1 MGCVKN
7 CKFLVQPFYF
17 FAFLGSI
24 RRFWGLL
31 FVNLSLIFIDIL
43 SIRVKVVILHPFL
56 NICISMKKVLV
67 LACMSLGAMSSV
79 LTSHAQSIPN
89 GGFDNWES
97 AGTSLHTMSDKRT
110 TQRPGEEPTS
120 WNGSSV
126 QLVGSDR
133 VRVNKITEGDNTY
146 VRIDNGKVGCTTA
159 VQPWNGRLSLGETWA
174 SFYYEKVLGVIY
186 DVPNLDGPK
195 AANKYSQAG
204 SYDGM
209 EFTYRPD
216 AIRARVSRNN
226 AGENYHIV
234 AYIWNGSDFGDVPA
248 DLSYTTSGN
257 IFNRTYEGY
266 VKSWYSLENSDRV
279 LMGKIA
285 KTSGDAHV
293 LASVDYT
300 DNTAHDWK
308 DVIIPLN
315 YNSAYPAD
323 ERPAK
328 TNVIFC
334 AGDPWDIQTA
344 VDGNTLSVDD
354 VNYVY
359 YSRLDG
365 ASFNGINVNEL
376 VDFDSDVY
384 EYNLDIA
391 YPDGYDQIAYTIKG
405 QSLDKT
411 VTIDPLW
418 QQYRIDMTVTYTG
431 GNGEGY
437 DVDGKTS
444 HTYTFYFDKLTSGV
458 ASLPESMA
466 HVVATAGSVRI
477 SAFTGVAEVFTVD
490 GRLVARSEIDGSG
503 EIALAKGIYLV
514 RTGTKTTRVYVR

>member
-1 MGCVKN
+1 
-7 CKFLVQPFYF
+7 
-17 FAFLGSI
+17 
-24 RRFWGLL
+24 
-31 FVNLSLIFIDIL
+31 
-43 SIRVKVVILHPFL
+43 
-56 NICISMKKVLV
+56 MKKVFV

-126 QLVGSDR
+126 TLNGLAGVDVER
-133 VRVNKITEGDNTY
+133 IRVNKIVEGENTY
-146 VRIDNGKVGCTTA
+146 VRLDNAKVGCTKDYLN
-159 VQPWNGRLSLGETWA
+159 WNGRLSLGETWA
-174 SFYYEKVLGVIY
+174 SFYYEKQFGIIY
-186 DVPNLDGPK
+186 DVPNLNSGK

-209 EFTYRPD
+209 AFTYRPD
-216 AIRARVSRNN
+216 AIRAKVSRNN

-234 AYIWNGSDFGDVPA
+234 AYIWNGSAWGDVPGN
-248 DLSYTTSGN
+248 LSTDGVS
-257 IFNRTYEGY
+257 
-266 VKSWYSLENSDRV
+266 SWYSLENSDRV

-300 DNTAHDWK
+300 DNTAHDWN

-365 ASFNGINVNEL
+365 VSFNGINVNEL

-391 YPDGYDQIAYTIKG
+391 YPDGYDKIAYTIKG

-466 HVVATAGSVRI
+466 HVVATTAGSVRI
-477 SAFTGVAEVFTVD
+477 SAFTGVAEVFSVD
-490 GRLVARSEIDGSG
+490 GRLVARSEIDGNG

-514 RTGTKTTRVYVR
+514 RTGTKTSRVYVR

>member
-1 MGCVKN
+1 
-7 CKFLVQPFYF
+7 
-17 FAFLGSI
+17 
-24 RRFWGLL
+24 
-31 FVNLSLIFIDIL
+31 
-43 SIRVKVVILHPFL
+43 
-56 NICISMKKVLV
+56 MKRVLV
-67 LACMSLGAMSSV
+67 LACVSLGAMSSS
-79 LTSHAQSIPN
+79 LTSNAQSIPN
-89 GGFDNWES
+89 GSFDNWEG
-97 AGTSLHTMSDKRT
+97 AGTSLHTMKDKRI
-110 TQRPGEEPTS
+110 TQRPGDEPVS
-120 WNGSSV
+120 WNGSSIT
-126 QLVGSDR
+126 LNSLAGSDTER
-133 VRVNKITEGDNTY
+133 IRVNKIVDGDNTY
-146 VRIDNGKVGCTTA
+146 VRLDNAKVGCTKNYLN
-159 VQPWNGRLSLGETWA
+159 WNGRLSLGETWA
-174 SFYYEKVLGVIY
+174 SFNYNKELGIIY
-186 DVPNLDGPK
+186 DIPNLSGPK
-195 AANKYSQAG
+195 AANAFAQAG

-234 AYIWNGSDFGDVPA
+234 AYIWNGSAWGDVPGTLA
-248 DLSYTTSGN
+248 FNGN
-257 IFNRTYEGY
+257 AYSSTDGY
-266 VKSWYSLENSDRV
+266 ISSWYSLENSDRV

-308 DVIIPLN
+308 DLIIPLN

-365 ASFNGINVNEL
+365 VSFSGHDVEG
-376 VDFDSDVY
+376 FDSDIY
-384 EYNLDIA
+384 EYNLDFG
-391 YPDGYDQIAYTIKG
+391 YPNGYDEIAYTVKG

-418 QQYRIDMTVTYTG
+418 QQLRIDLTVTYTG

-437 DVDGKTS
+437 DVDGESS
-444 HTYTFYFDKLTSGV
+444 HTYSFYFAEKTSGV
-458 ASLPESMA
+458 DSLPESMA
-466 HVVATAGSVRI
+466 RVTATVGSVSI

-490 GRLVARSEIDGSG
+490 GRLVARSEIDGNG

-514 RTGTKTTRVYVR
+514 RTGSKTARVYVR

>member
-1 MGCVKN
+1 
-7 CKFLVQPFYF
+7 
-17 FAFLGSI
+17 
-24 RRFWGLL
+24 
-31 FVNLSLIFIDIL
+31 
-43 SIRVKVVILHPFL
+43 
-56 NICISMKKVLV
+56 MKKVFV

-97 AGTSLHTMSDKRT
+97 AGTSLHTMKDKRT
-110 TQRPGEEPTS
+110 QQRPGDEPVS

-126 QLVGSDR
+126 QLVGSKR
-133 VRVNKITEGDNTY
+133 VRVNQITEGDNTY
-146 VRIDNGKVGCTTA
+146 VRIDNGKVSCTNPA

-174 SFYYEKVLGVIY
+174 SFYYLDLLIKY
-186 DVPNLDGPK
+186 DIPNTSSGK
-195 AANKYSQAG
+195 ASNKYSQAG

-209 EFTYRPD
+209 AFTYRPD

-234 AYIWNGSDFGDVPA
+234 AYIWNGSDFGDVPGT
-248 DLSYTTSGN
+248 LSTG
-257 IFNRTYEGY
+257 G

-300 DNTAHDWK
+300 DNTAHDWN

-365 ASFNGINVNEL
+365 VSFNGINVNEL

-391 YPDGYDQIAYTIKG
+391 YPDGYDKIAYTIKG

-466 HVVATAGSVRI
+466 HVVATTAGSVRI
-477 SAFTGVAEVFTVD
+477 SAFTGVAEVFSVD
-490 GRLVARSEIDGSG
+490 GRLVARSEIDGNG

-514 RTGTKTTRVYVR
+514 RTGTKTSRVYVR

>member
-1 MGCVKN
+1 
-7 CKFLVQPFYF
+7 
-17 FAFLGSI
+17 
-24 RRFWGLL
+24 
-31 FVNLSLIFIDIL
+31 
-43 SIRVKVVILHPFL
+43 
-56 NICISMKKVLV
+56 MK
-67 LACMSLGAMSSV
+67 
-79 LTSHAQSIPN
+79 
-89 GGFDNWES
+89 
-97 AGTSLHTMSDKRT
+97 DKRT
-110 TQRPGEEPTS
+110 QQRPGDEPVS

-126 QLVGSDR
+126 QLVGSKR

-174 SFYYEKVLGVIY
+174 SFYYEKILGVIY
-186 DVPNLDGPK
+186 DVPNLDGPR
-195 AANKYSQAG
+195 AANKYAQAG

-209 EFTYRPD
+209 EFAYRPD

-226 AGENYHIV
+226 EGENYHIV

-248 DLSYTTSGN
+248 NLSYN
-257 IFNRTYEGY
+257 NNEGY

-365 ASFNGINVNEL
+365 VSFNGINVNEI

-391 YPDGYDQIAYTIKG
+391 YPDGYDKIAYTIKG

-418 QQYRIDMTVTYTG
+418 QQFRIDMTVTYTG

-490 GRLVARSEIDGSG
+490 GRLVARSEIDGNG

-514 RTGTKTTRVYVR
+514 RTGTKTARVYVR

>member
-1 MGCVKN
+1 M
-7 CKFLVQPFYF
+7 
-17 FAFLGSI
+17 
-24 RRFWGLL
+24 
-31 FVNLSLIFIDIL
+31 SLIFIDIL

-97 AGTSLHTMSDKRT
+97 AGTSLHTMSDSRI

-126 QLVGSDR
+126 KLVGSKR

-174 SFYYEKVLGVIY
+174 SFYYEKILGVIY
-186 DVPNLDGPK
+186 DVPNLDGPR
-195 AANKYSQAG
+195 AANKYAQAG

-209 EFTYRPD
+209 EFVYRPD

-226 AGENYHIV
+226 EGENYHIV

-248 DLSYTTSGN
+248 NLSYN
-257 IFNRTYEGY
+257 NNEGY

-300 DNTAHDWK
+300 DNTTHDWK

-365 ASFNGINVNEL
+365 VSFSGHDVEG
-376 VDFDSDVY
+376 FDSDVY
-384 EYNLDIA
+384 EYNLDFG
-391 YPDGYDQIAYTIKG
+391 YPNGYDEIAYTVKG

-418 QQYRIDMTVTYTG
+418 QQLRIDLTVTYTG

-437 DVDGKTS
+437 DVDGESS
-444 HTYTFYFDKLTSGV
+444 HTYSFYFAEKTSGV
-458 ASLPESMA
+458 DSLPESMA
-466 HVVATAGSVRI
+466 RVTATAGSVSI

-490 GRLVARSEIDGSG
+490 GRLVARSEIDGNG

-514 RTGTKTTRVYVR
+514 RTGSKTARVYVR

>member
-1 MGCVKN
+1 
-7 CKFLVQPFYF
+7 
-17 FAFLGSI
+17 
-24 RRFWGLL
+24 
-31 FVNLSLIFIDIL
+31 
-43 SIRVKVVILHPFL
+43 
-56 NICISMKKVLV
+56 MKKVLV

-79 LTSHAQSIPN
+79 LISHAQSIPN

-126 QLVGSDR
+126 KLVGSKR

-174 SFYYEKVLGVIY
+174 SFYYEKILGVIY
-186 DVPNLDGPK
+186 DVPNLDGPR
-195 AANKYSQAG
+195 AANKYAQAG

-226 AGENYHIV
+226 EGENYHIV

-248 DLSYTTSGN
+248 NLSYN
-257 IFNRTYEGY
+257 NNEGY

-300 DNTAHDWK
+300 DNTAHNWK

-365 ASFNGINVNEL
+365 VSFNGINVNEL

-391 YPDGYDQIAYTIKG
+391 YPDGYDKIAYTIKG

-466 HVVATAGSVRI
+466 HVVATTAGSVRI
-477 SAFTGVAEVFTVD
+477 SAFTGVAEVFSVD
-490 GRLVARSEIDGSG
+490 GRLVARSEIDGNG

-514 RTGTKTTRVYVR
+514 RTGTKTSRVYVR